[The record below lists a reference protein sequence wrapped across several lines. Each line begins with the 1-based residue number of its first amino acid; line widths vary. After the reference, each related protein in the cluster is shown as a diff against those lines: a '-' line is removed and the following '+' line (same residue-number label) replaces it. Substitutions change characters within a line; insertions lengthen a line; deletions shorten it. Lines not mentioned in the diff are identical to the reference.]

1 MSDTEIARRFDSAW
15 WGATVFGLAL
25 QTAVA
30 VAELLTGASPPVLA
44 LLAAGSLALLIPA
57 RYDRLSAAAALPLL
71 ASLAMEPHPWGMWVV
86 PHLLLFRFALHR
98 RRAEVLTTAGLM
110 AAVMFALALLP
121 PGRGGWFTPAQFG
134 LLALTAAAAG
144 TGLYV
149 QIQRRYAVA
158 LAESKHREQIRQ
170 EEEITRHVMAE
181 RMRIAHDL
189 HDSVAHHIAVIGVHT
204 SLARTTLHR
213 DSAVAATAL
222 AEAQSS
228 VRDVLRELQD
238 VLRVLRT
245 PEPGA
250 LPGPGSPPR
259 DPNPGAADIPDLLDR
274 VRRTGLIIE
283 ERTTARPGSSGLR
296 DALSAL
302 PRTLLPTVS
311 LGLYRVVQE
320 ALTNAQKYGD
330 GRVCVTVDI
339 KDGSLA
345 LLVTNRVPARP
356 APRTGGFGLIGMRER
371 VHAAGGRLDVT
382 QTGEIH
388 RVGVEF
394 PLPLTDTRAP
404 VGSSSPRPPE
414 AAGEHP

>member
-1 MSDTEIARRFDSAW
+1 M
-15 WGATVFGLAL
+15 FGLAL

-30 VAELLTGASPPVLA
+30 VAELLTGASPHVLS
-44 LLAAGSLALLIPA
+44 LLAAGSLALLTPA

-71 ASLAMEPHPWGMWVV
+71 ASLAIEPHPWGIWVV

-98 RRAEVLTTAGLM
+98 PRAEVLATAGLM
-110 AAVMFALALLP
+110 ATVMVALALLP
-121 PGRGGWFTPAQFG
+121 PGHDGWFTPAQFG

-144 TGLYV
+144 TGLYI

-158 LAESKHREQIRQ
+158 LAESKRREQIRQ
-170 EEEITRHVMAE
+170 EEEITHHVMAE

-189 HDSVAHHIAVIGVHT
+189 HDSVAHHIAVIGLHT

-228 VRDVLRELQD
+228 IRDVLRELQD

-250 LPGPGSPPR
+250 SPAPGSPLGSPPGSLPGSPPG

-274 VRRTGLIIE
+274 VRRTGLIID
-283 ERTTARPGSSGLR
+283 ERTTARPGSSALR
-296 DALSAL
+296 DSLSTL

-330 GRVCVTVDI
+330 GRVSVTVDI
-339 KDGSLA
+339 KDGSLT
-345 LLVTNRVPARP
+345 LLVTNHVSARP
-356 APRTGGFGLIGMRER
+356 SPRTGGFGLIGMRER

-382 QTGEIH
+382 RTGEIH
-388 RVGVEF
+388 RVSVEF
-394 PLPLTDTRAP
+394 PLPRTDTCAP
-404 VGSSSPRPPE
+404 VGTSSRRPPE
-414 AAGEHP
+414 AMGEHQ